1 VISIQ
6 SKYPLDLVTTDFLK
20 VDQCQGGIGNILVI
34 TDHCT
39 KLAVAVL
46 TSNQTAKTTADV
58 LLNSFIFK
66 YGIPARLLSD
76 QGSNYESAVIQEM
89 CKVLNIDKV
98 RTSVYH
104 PQCNGASERF
114 NRSLLS
120 MLGTLEPEKKDDWKK
135 YLPALV
141 YAYNATKHESIGFSP
156 FQLMFGRKVR
166 LPVDIALH
174 VDTDEPVLNTEYA
187 Q

>member
-1 VISIQ
+1 
-6 SKYPLDLVTTDFLK
+6 
-20 VDQCQGGIGNILVI
+20 
-34 TDHCT
+34 
-39 KLAVAVL
+39 
-46 TSNQTAKTTADV
+46 
-58 LLNSFIFK
+58 
-66 YGIPARLLSD
+66 
-76 QGSNYESAVIQEM
+76 
-89 CKVLNIDKV
+89 
-98 RTSVYH
+98 
-104 PQCNGASERF
+104 
-114 NRSLLS
+114 